1 MSELSAR
8 QEEIIDTAIKLID
21 AGGIQNL
28 TMKNI
33 ARQMG
38 FSEPAI
44 YRHFESKLDLLLAM
58 LARFKLRSQRHLS
71 RARALEGSGL
81 QKLAALFLEHAGQF
95 DQHPYMTAVVFSEEA
110 FQDDQRLAD
119 AILAVMNLAHET
131 VVEIIGNAQQN
142 GEIRQ
147 DIPQKHLALML
158 LGTLRLLVKRWRM
171 SGYAFDLMRACE
183 EMWESLRRIMA
194 VENGIQERE
203 F

>member
-58 LARFKLRSQRHLS
+58 
-71 RARALEGSGL
+71 
-81 QKLAALFLEHAGQF
+81 
-95 DQHPYMTAVVFSEEA
+95 
-110 FQDDQRLAD
+110 
-119 AILAVMNLAHET
+119 
-131 VVEIIGNAQQN
+131 
-142 GEIRQ
+142 
-147 DIPQKHLALML
+147 
-158 LGTLRLLVKRWRM
+158 
-171 SGYAFDLMRACE
+171 
-183 EMWESLRRIMA
+183 
-194 VENGIQERE
+194 
-203 F
+203 